1 VERLQFCAS
10 VTRATMYCQR
20 SARVYTA
27 KKQLLKFEGT
37 YHGANEAGVTTL
49 IPIQMYDFPEHEQ
62 TSVVHPAMNDYLLT
76 TP

>member
-1 VERLQFCAS
+1 MERLRFCVS
-10 VTRATMYCQR
+10 VTRANMYYQR
-20 SARVYTA
+20 SARVHTA
-27 KKQLLKFEGT
+27 KKKFLKFEGT